1 MKNRLSLPIVSPPGI
16 LSVLLL
22 SLHLSAFS
30 QTQGSFTDDYSRPQV
45 WEEVYQVPIYN
56 GLLLPSS
63 GDVHIE

>member
-1 MKNRLSLPIVSPPGI
+1 MKNRLFFPF
-16 LSVLLL
+16 LSSFGMTLWLIFG
-22 SLHLSAFS
+22 LHLSAFS